1 MKNILMAA
9 PLALAVAFFAI
20 PAQAGAPADIAVGE
34 PYPGGYDPGYHP
46 YPTPDYDDEDEDS
59 RGQISCWE
67 GKRIVRER
75 HFYRVHPMRC
85 EGAIY
90 RYQAFK
96 NGHPWVVKVNSYS
109 ARIVSA
115 RPLRVY

>member
-1 MKNILMAA
+1 MKSILMAA
-9 PLALAVAFFAI
+9 PVALAITFFAI
-20 PAQAGAPADIAVGE
+20 PAQAGASADIAVGE
-34 PYPGGYDPGYHP
+34 PYPGYDPNPGYHP
-46 YPTPDYDDEDEDS
+46 YPPPYYDDEEDDED
-59 RGQISCWE
+59 QISCWE

-75 HFYRVHPMRC
+75 NFYRVRPMRC

-96 NGHPWVVKVNSYS
+96 NGQPWVVKVNSYS

-115 RPLRVY
+115 RPLRYY